1 MLAIDTLAEIKHKIQ
16 LLVVVRN
23 GKPIEILSYK
33 LGIEIMKKMRLNKFI
48 SHNANYSRR
57 ETDELI
63 GRGKENQP
71 EL

>member
-33 LGIEIMKKMRLNKFI
+33 LVVEIMKKMRLNKFI
-48 SHNANYSRR
+48 SHNTNYSRR
-57 ETDELI
+57 EADESI
-63 GRGKENQP
+63 GQGK
-71 EL
+71 